1 MWEQTTVQYAPMIHQ
16 YQTVVETR
24 AHALD
29 NRVQELILDGWQP
42 YGPQHF
48 VNLSDGRSFAQPM
61 VKYTKAK
68 EQLNG

>member
-16 YQTVVETR
+16 YQTVIETR

-29 NRVQELILDGWQP
+29 NRVQELILEGWQP
-42 YGPQHF
+42 YGSQHF
-48 VNLSDGRSFAQPM
+48 TNAQFVQPM